1 MVSPT
6 PKVGTKVAPRST
18 WHVLDP
24 DILAW
29 RLEFAP
35 DESFIRDLFELRKIV
50 EPSAAALAA
59 LRRSEAALGRLAD
72 TLSRLARANPR
83 SGGWLNAI
91 VAFHQELLGAGRNEA
106 LASLWPAVQT
116 TLRWS
121 VKLQMMLPTLSL
133 AHDPVADHARVFEK
147 VASQN
152 AEGALTEM
160 ALDDTLAPMKRIGAA
175 KAGRGDALSSPATR
189 ASGFTHRNSRS
200 SWSAVPDPGS
210 ASTAGRKTG
219 VPSDVLWP
227 RPLRGLLPPD
237 QVRGS
242 QALTPPRGSGSWF
255 SWSLLREVG
264 PAGRLRSA
272 KTMDALRRIGAAQSP
287 RSGRSIAEQPR
298 SGLTA
303 TGQCGRQPE
312 MCECHSPACG
322 EG

>member
-1 MVSPT
+1 M
-6 PKVGTKVAPRST
+6 
-18 WHVLDP
+18 
-24 DILAW
+24 
-29 RLEFAP
+29 
-35 DESFIRDLFELRKIV
+35 
-50 EPSAAALAA
+50 ALLIDA
-59 LRRSEAALGRLAD
+59 
-72 TLSRLARANPR
+72 
-83 SGGWLNAI
+83 
-91 VAFHQELLGAGRNEA
+91 
-106 LASLWPAVQT
+106 
-116 TLRWS
+116 
-121 VKLQMMLPTLSL
+121 
-133 AHDPVADHARVFEK
+133 
-147 VASQN
+147 
-152 AEGALTEM
+152 

-200 SWSAVPDPGS
+200 SWSAVPDPVS
-210 ASTAGRKTG
+210 ASIAGRKTG

-287 RSGRSIAEQPR
+287 RSGRSIAQLPR

-312 MCECHSPACG
+312 MCEGRRLAGRGVPRPSTAARRRSRSPRSARRLAPHKPPARRRRRRAG
-322 EG
+322 R